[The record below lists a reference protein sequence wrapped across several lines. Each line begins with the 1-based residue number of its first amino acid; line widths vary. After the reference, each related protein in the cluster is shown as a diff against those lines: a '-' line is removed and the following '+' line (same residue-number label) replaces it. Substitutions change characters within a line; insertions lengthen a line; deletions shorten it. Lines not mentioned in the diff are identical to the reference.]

1 MDWKEIGIWALAAI
15 AALGAVG
22 LVVKLTVTRKSTSST
37 SARNVT
43 QNNNQAGR
51 DIVGGDSIDNSKR

>member
-1 MDWKEIGIWALAAI
+1 MDWKEIGAWVLAAI

-37 SARNVT
+37 STRNVT